1 MTVYAPTLI
10 APADGVTLSRSV
22 AHTFVWQFESD
33 GTSWLDES
41 QLRWRHVPDTGP
53 AGAWQVIDIPSPTQT
68 EQTISGSA
76 FPADGRVEWSA
87 RCWSLNFGWGPWA
100 PARTFY
106 ARDPGVLTVIT
117 PEPDD
122 EIVTGEML
130 VEWDIPDQDVAEVWI
145 EADAPIGTTDH
156 GPGGAPVGHLP
167 PLTRWYSGPLGPA
180 VRSITVPAAEVMEY
194 DERYAVTIRARY
206 GVTEQ
211 WAVIWVKF
219 LAALPAEPTV
229 TVEADT
235 PPGMA
240 TIWWEQPAPDDTPE
254 VVEVAIERRETPDPP
269 REVPTAAGPGEPPVP
284 TPAPTADPEIVRLAA
299 GMPPDGQ
306 WTDPSI
312 PSGRDMQYRVVAR
325 GTTGTSAV
333 SDWHG

>member
-10 APADGVTLSRSV
+10 APADGATLSRSV
-22 AHTFVWQFESD
+22 AHTFSWLFESD

-41 QLRWRHVPDTGP
+41 QMRWRHVPDTGP
-53 AGAWQVIDIPSPTQT
+53 AGEWQLIDIPSPTQT

-100 PARTFY
+100 PARTFF
-106 ARDPGVLTVIT
+106 ARNPATLTVLE
-117 PEPDD
+117 PEPDA
-122 EIVTGEML
+122 EITDGDML
-130 VEWDIPDQDVAEVWI
+130 VQWDIPDQDSATVTIW
-145 EADAPIGTTDH
+145 DMGLTTD
-156 GPGGAPVGHLP
+156 
-167 PLTRWYSGPLGPA
+167 PLVWESGTLGPS
-180 VRSITVPAAEVMEY
+180 VRQVSVPAADVMMIGRDYRVEIRVMDGPIEY
-194 DERYAVTIRARY
+194 RSPETLVVTYAGTPP
-206 GVTEQ
+206 
-211 WAVIWVKF
+211 
-219 LAALPAEPTV
+219 LDPDV
-229 TVEADT
+229 TVEAGT

-240 TIWWEQPAPDDTPE
+240 TLWWEQPAPDDTPE
-254 VVEVAIERRETPDPP
+254 VVEVAIERRETPGPP

-284 TPAPTADPEIVRLAA
+284 TPVPTADPEIVRLAA